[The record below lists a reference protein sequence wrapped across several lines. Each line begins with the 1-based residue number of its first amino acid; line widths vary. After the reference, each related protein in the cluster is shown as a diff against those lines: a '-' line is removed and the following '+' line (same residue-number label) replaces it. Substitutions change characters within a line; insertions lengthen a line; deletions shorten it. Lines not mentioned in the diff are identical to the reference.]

1 MGMSVGGGRKK
12 GRVQPEMNVT
22 PLVDVVLVLLIIFM
36 ILAPVI
42 TEAFVVRLPPK
53 DDDKQ
58 AELEEANDPNQ
69 PLVLTV
75 TDASEYEVNGVV
87 IETEELSVRLHRM
100 FNTRPDNVLYVDGAD
115 EASVGAVLR
124 GVDMARQGGATP
136 VVFLTKKL
144 E

>member
-1 MGMSVGGGRKK
+1 MGMSVGVGRK

-36 ILAPVI
+36 ILAPII

-58 AELEEANDPNQ
+58 AQLDEANDPSQ

-75 TDASEYEVNGVV
+75 TDAGAYEVNGVV
-87 IETEELSVRLHRM
+87 IEAEELSVRLHRM
-100 FNTRPDNVLYVDGAD
+100 FNTRPDNVLYLDGKD
-115 EASVGAVLR
+115 DASVGAVLR
-124 GVDMARQGGATP
+124 GVDMARQGGASP
-136 VVFLTKKL
+136 VVFLTKTL